1 MKIENGKL
9 ESGKWKMENGNLKVE
24 NGKLKMENGKWKG
37 YSNIFCHPEQAERSE
52 GSIQVKDPYKCK
64 EKSIELNNTKMESGK
79 WKMEN
84 GKWKMENG
92 KLKIEVMNLRWQMG
106 INIRSMH

>member
-1 MKIENGKL
+1 M
-9 ESGKWKMENGNLKVE
+9 ESGKWKMESGKWKVE
-24 NGKLKMENGKWKG
+24 SGKWKMENGKWKG

-52 GSIQVKDPYKCK
+52 GSILVKDPYKYR

-84 GKWKMENG
+84 GKW
-92 KLKIEVMNLRWQMG
+92 
-106 INIRSMH
+106 